1 MQKCH
6 QAYRSNTT
14 DVPSSPA
21 NEASGTTT
29 SDAYLPSHSPTPF
42 SSPSPA
48 CPYAHLCRRQSAAV
62 NRSSLF
68 AVGSSRQLEPASSYS
83 SSSRCRLLSS
93 STVSTSNKHENKQQ
107 EEDPLL
113 YDLTEDD
120 VETTDG
126 WEEEDEMVEPK
137 LHIYGII
144 RCLDFDNVGTF
155 YDLASSKSH

>member
-68 AVGSSRQLEPASSYS
+68 AVAARFPPA
-83 SSSRCRLLSS
+83 
-93 STVSTSNKHENKQQ
+93 TNTKTSNKKKTH
-107 EEDPLL
+107 
-113 YDLTEDD
+113 Y
-120 VETTDG
+120 
-126 WEEEDEMVEPK
+126 
-137 LHIYGII
+137 
-144 RCLDFDNVGTF
+144 
-155 YDLASSKSH
+155 S